1 MTDYVTPT
9 TWEQCAAHVEAGG
22 IVEVF
27 DGFDEWLD
35 EGVGPSGFRSR
46 PRGPGIGT
54 WEAPRRLVPIETEA
68 YRKERRAIDVPDGY
82 EAVWLPSETVDEF
95 GAGEDD
101 RVSRGHV
108 VAGAREAQAR
118 RGTTPAP
125 PPAPSPV
132 PSWPDG
138 VLRDAA
144 NRLRWIANSGYI
156 EDPGIKRIIRS
167 WADELDATPAPPWPG
182 AVLSGLTDEDGVP
195 TWLAQAGQVRGE
207 QVRFGQ
213 GGAWWPNTLDDYDPA
228 LDFDDDRWVEVRAP
242 VPVPEP
248 ETERVQLGVAVVGG
262 LLAICRE
269 GGTLDLGR
277 GDVRIHTEN
286 GALVASTSESMF
298 TVEIDPDGT
307 VEVLKDGDR

>member
-132 PSWPDG
+132 P
-138 VLRDAA
+138 
-144 NRLRWIANSGYI
+144 
-156 EDPGIKRIIRS
+156 
-167 WADELDATPAPPWPG
+167 PWPG

-207 QVRFGQ
+207 QVRK
-213 GGAWWPNTLDDYDPA
+213 AA
-228 LDFDDDRWVEVRAP
+228 LSRWTGNIAYGSDQWVEVRAP
-242 VPVPEP
+242 RTVPEP
-248 ETERVQLGVAVVGG
+248 ETERVPWWEAVGREVTDQDGERVTIEHVQCG
-262 LLAICRE
+262 DGAGPSVTAYNAAERRDTSLLRVPI
-269 GGTLDLGR
+269 LVR
-277 GDVRIHTEN
+277 G
-286 GALVASTSESMF
+286 
-298 TVEIDPDGT
+298 DGT
-307 VEVLKDGDR
+307 VEVLVEAGQ